1 MEFRLKR
8 RAAAL
13 ESKISAMESKVSKLT
28 SEVKK
33 YKAVEIFDRF
43 SYSLLRYSL
52 TPLLLYVLVWKIS
65 AILSQL

>member
-13 ESKISAMESKVSKLT
+13 ESKISAMENKVSKLT

-43 SYSLLRYSL
+43 SYSNESSSSLR
-52 TPLLLYVLVWKIS
+52 
-65 AILSQL
+65 